1 MTAQM
6 PTDTPYPLSTS
17 DGASSVE
24 RIDYSEKENSFWTA
38 LAQSNFDTARTY
50 QDASLTIQWE
60 RNADHFNNR
69 HFRRSAYNTR
79 LFKGRSRLFRPLTR
93 ASERASSAQAAAAF
107 FSNIEIVDIQ
117 AENQNDPAQVL
128 SARIIKSVLTYRL
141 TKSIRW
147 YLTCMGAWQDTRV
160 YGPCYTYTDWLYEEK
175 EVEVEQTKKNV
186 MGGEDSKGRKEKVKK
201 TMIINDKPIIDMIPV
216 ENLLLDPACDWRDPI
231 GTSPYVVRLVPMY
244 LTDIEARMDEED
256 TKTGKPQWHKLERGT
271 IMSSQRDIYNTVRQ
285 AREGDNRPDKTDTQ
299 EQAEFKVF
307 WVHENFVRIGGE
319 EYVYWTLGTEHM
331 LTDVVPLRE
340 AYIVNERP
348 FTYGFSVIEAHRFSP
363 SSPTDLISNIQ
374 IAINDT
380 ANLRLD
386 NVRLA
391 LNKRYILRRG
401 ATVDL
406 EALMRSVPGGG
417 IMTDDPERD
426 IKVVDTRDVTSSS
439 YKEQER
445 LETESNDVTGSF
457 LGGAVQNNRQL
468 NETVGGMEMLSEGAN
483 AISEMDIR
491 TFSETWV
498 KPQLEL
504 LIKYIQAYEN
514 DEVIFNTAFE
524 EAVKELGLPQRI
536 IPDDETELQR
546 IDAEGEQQKDAINRM
561 LNEKM
566 TVTVNVGL
574 GATSPKRKVETLK
587 YTIEAVAALPSMGQN
602 LDEDEIAKEMF
613 SAAGFQD
620 GARFLKKKEDG
631 EEAEITEQDLEAAT
645 QQGIEQGTDQAKMAD
660 VEMRR
665 EVEMAKLELQREMG
679 YAQIASKEGI
689 TMSQLQNKLDIDL
702 AKDKSRRDVA
712 AAQELTKR
720 EDLKN
725 KREELDFKRTTGK
738 PGI

>member
-1 MTAQM
+1 MSGQM
-6 PTDTPYPLSTS
+6 PTDTPYSIDST
-17 DGASSVE
+17 DGAASVD
-24 RIDYSEKENSFWTA
+24 RIDYDEKGDSYWTD
-38 LAQSNFDTARTY
+38 LAQSNFNTARHY
-50 QDASLTIQWE
+50 QDSALTVQWE

-69 HFRRSAYNTR
+69 HFRRSAYNTK
-79 LFKGRSRLFRPLTR
+79 LYKGRSRLFRPLTR

-117 AENQNDPAQVL
+117 PENQNDPEQVL
-128 SARIIKSVLTYRL
+128 SARIIKAVLTYRL
-141 TKSIRW
+141 TKSIKW
-147 YLTCMGAWQDTRV
+147 YLTCLGAWQDTRV
-160 YGPCYTYTDWLYEEK
+160 YGPCYTHTDWEYEEK
-175 EVEVEQTKKNV
+175 EIEVEQKQKSILGKDVT
-186 MGGEDSKGRKEKVKK
+186 GDRTEKVKK
-201 TMIINDKPIIDMIPV
+201 IEIVKDRPVIDMIPV
-216 ENLLLDPACDWRDPI
+216 ENLLLDAACDWRDPI

-256 TKTGKPQWHKLERGT
+256 PKTGKPQWKKLGRGE
-271 IMSSQRDIYNTVRQ
+271 IMSSQRDTYNTVRQ

-299 EQAEFKVF
+299 EQPEFMVY
-307 WVHENFVRIGGE
+307 WVHENFVRLGGE
-319 EYVYWTLGTEHM
+319 EYVYWTLGTMHM
-331 LTDVVPLRE
+331 LTEVVPLRE

-348 FTYGFSVIEAHRFSP
+348 FTYGVSIIEAHRFAP
-363 SSPTDLISNIQ
+363 SSATDLISNLQ
-374 IAINDT
+374 ISINDT

-417 IMTDDPERD
+417 VMTDDPERD
-426 IKVVDTRDVTSSS
+426 IKVVDTRDVTGSS

-445 LETESNDVTGSF
+445 LETESNDITGSF
-457 LGGAVQNNRQL
+457 LGSSVQNNRGL
-468 NETVGGMEMLSEGAN
+468 NETVGGMEMLAEGASN
-483 AISEMDIR
+483 ISEFDIR

-504 LIKYIQAYEN
+504 LIRYIQAFEN

-524 EAVKELGLPQRI
+524 ESIKELGLPHRI
-536 IPDDETELQR
+536 IPDGETEAQR
-546 IDAEGEQQKDAINRM
+546 KDVEEAQRSNIMKRV

-566 TVTVNVGL
+566 TVNVNVGL
-574 GATSPKRKVETLK
+574 GATSPQRKVQTLSK
-587 YTIEAVAALPSMGQN
+587 TVEVVANLPDMAAE
-602 LDEDEIAKEMF
+602 LDSKEIAKEMF
-613 SAAGFQD
+613 AASGFQD

-631 EEAEITEQDLEAAT
+631 QEEITQQDLEAAM
-645 QQGIEQGTDQAKMAD
+645 QQGMEQGADQAKMAD

-665 EVEMAKLELQREMG
+665 EVEFAKLELQRELG
-679 YAQIASKEGI
+679 YAQIASKEGV
-689 TMSQLQNKLDIDL
+689 TMAQLQNKLSIDL

-712 AAQELTKR
+712 AAQEATKR
-720 EDLKN
+720 EQQKQN
-725 KREELDFKRTTGK
+725 AKELNFKITTGK

>member
-1 MTAQM
+1 MTAQS
-6 PTDTPYPLSTS
+6 PTDKAYSMEIV
-17 DGASSVE
+17 DGASSVAK
-24 RIDYSEKENSFWTA
+24 IDYLNKEASFWTA
-38 LAQSNFDTARTY
+38 LAQSNFDTARYY
-50 QDASLTIQWE
+50 QDASLTVQWE

-79 LFKGRSRLFRPLTR
+79 LYKGRSRLFRPLTR
-93 ASERASSAQAAAAF
+93 ASERASSAQAAAAL

-117 AENQNDPAQVL
+117 PENQNDPAQML
-128 SARIIKSVLTYRL
+128 SARIIKAVLTYRL
-141 TKSIRW
+141 TKSIKW

-160 YGPCYTYTDWLYEEK
+160 YGPCYTYTDWEFEERD
-175 EVEVEQTKKNV
+175 VE
-186 MGGEDSKGRKEKVKK
+186 VKK
-201 TMIINDKPIIDMIPV
+201 TVKNVLGGDDTKGRTEKVTEKVTIKDGPIIDMIPV

-231 GTSPYVVRLVPMY
+231 GSSPYVIRLVPMY
-244 LTDIEARMDEED
+244 VTDIESRMDSID
-256 TKTGKPQWHKLERGT
+256 DKTGKPQWNKLERGV
-271 IMSSQRDIYNTVRQ
+271 ILSSQRDIYNTVRQ
-285 AREGDNRPDKTDTQ
+285 AREGDNRPDKTDSQ
-299 EQAEFKVF
+299 EQEEFKVI

-319 EYVYWTLGTEHM
+319 EVVYWTLGTGHM
-331 LTDVVPLRE
+331 LTDVTPLRD

-417 IMTDDPERD
+417 VMTDDPERD
-426 IKVVDTRDVTSSS
+426 IKVIETRDVTSSS

-445 LETESNDVTGSF
+445 LETESNDVTGTF
-457 LGGAVQNNRQL
+457 IGGSVQNNRQL

-483 AISEMDIR
+483 AISEFDIR

-504 LIKYIQAYEN
+504 LIRYIQAYET
-514 DEVIFNTAFE
+514 DDVIFHTAFE
-524 EAVKELGLPQRI
+524 EAVKKDGLPQKMDVEDR
-536 IPDDETELQR
+536 
-546 IDAEGEQQKDAINRM
+546 DAAINRAM
-561 LNEKM
+561 NEKM

-574 GATSPKRKVETLK
+574 GATSPKRKVDTLRYAVET
-587 YTIEAVAALPSMGQN
+587 VAALPDQGQN
-602 LDEDEIAKEMF
+602 LDQDEIAKEIF
-613 SAAGFQD
+613 AAAGFQD
-620 GARFLKKKEDG
+620 GKRFLKKKDDD
-631 EEAEITEQDLEAAT
+631 TEQELTQEDLEAAY
-645 QQGIEQGTDQAKMAD
+645 QEGIEAGGDQHKMAD
-660 VEMRR
+660 VELRR
-665 EVEMAKLELQREMG
+665 EIETRKLEQSWELELMR
-679 YAQIASKEGI
+679 IASKENI
-689 TMSQLQNKLDIDL
+689 TLAQLKNKLDIDTF
-702 AKDKSRRDVA
+702 KDKSRRDTFA
-712 AAQELTKR
+712 AGEMTKR
-720 EDLKN
+720 QQISMQN
-725 KREELDFKRTTGK
+725 KELNFKRDTGK

>member
-1 MTAQM
+1 MTGQM
-6 PTDTPYPLSTS
+6 PTDTPYSMTTT
-17 DGASSVE
+17 DGAASVD
-24 RIDYSEKENSFWTA
+24 RIDYDEKEDSYWTE
-38 LAQSNFDTARTY
+38 LAQSNFNSARHY

-79 LFKGRSRLFRPLTR
+79 LYRGRSRLFRPLSR
-93 ASERASSAQAAAAF
+93 ASERASSAQAAAAL

-117 AENQNDPAQVL
+117 PENQNDPEQVL
-128 SARIIKSVLTYRL
+128 SARIIKAILTYRL
-141 TKSIRW
+141 KKSIPW
-147 YLTCMGAWQDTRV
+147 FLTCMGEWQDTRV
-160 YGPCYTYTDWLYEEK
+160 YGPCCTHTDWEYEER
-175 EVEVEQTKKNV
+175 EVEVEQTVKNV
-186 MGGEDSKGRKEKVKK
+186 IGTDDTKGRKEKVKK
-201 TMIINDKPIIDMIPV
+201 IVIIKDKPVIDMIPV

-231 GTSPYVVRLVPMY
+231 RSSPYIVRLVPMY
-244 LTDIEARMDEED
+244 LNDIETRMEAED
-256 TKTGKPQWHKLERGT
+256 SKTGKPQWRKLSRGE
-271 IMSSQRDIYNTVRQ
+271 ILSSQRDIYNTVRQ
-285 AREGDNRPDKTDTQ
+285 AREGDNRPDKTDAQ
-299 EQAEFKVF
+299 DEAEFKVF
-307 WVHENFVRIGGE
+307 WAHENYVRLGGE
-319 EYVYWTLGTEHM
+319 EYVYWTLGSSYM
-331 LTDVVPLRE
+331 LTDVVLLRE

-348 FTYGFSVIEAHRFSP
+348 LTYGFSVIEAHRFSP

-426 IKVVDTRDVTSSS
+426 IKVVDTRDVTASS

-445 LETESNDVTGSF
+445 LETESNDITGSF
-457 LGGAVQNNRQL
+457 LGGSIQNNRNL
-468 NETVGGMEMLSEGAN
+468 NETVGGLEMLSEGAS
-483 AISEMDIR
+483 ALMDLDIR

-504 LIKYIQAYEN
+504 LIRYIQAFEN

-524 EAVKELGLPQRI
+524 ESVKELGLPHRI
-536 IPDDETELQR
+536 VP
-546 IDAEGEQQKDAINRM
+546 EGETVEQREEVEKVQRENIMNRV

-566 TVTVNVGL
+566 TVNVNVGL
-574 GATSPKRKVETLK
+574 GATNPNRKANTLRQTVES
-587 YTIEAVAALPSMGQN
+587 VASLPSQGAN
-602 LDEDEIAKEMF
+602 LDENEIAKEMF
-613 SAAGFQD
+613 AIAGFQD
-620 GARFLKKKEDG
+620 GSRFLKTKEDG
-631 EEAEITEQDLEAAT
+631 ETEITQQDLEAAV
-645 QQGIEQGTDQAKMAD
+645 QQGMEQAVDQAKMAD

-665 EVEMAKLELQREMG
+665 EVEHLKIELERELEYAKM
-679 YAQIASKEGI
+679 ASKEGI
-689 TMSQLQNKLDIDL
+689 SMKTLQNKLEIDL
-702 AKDKSRRDVA
+702 AKDKSRRDSV
-712 AAQELTKR
+712 AAQEATKR
-720 EDLKN
+720 ELIIN
-725 KREELDFKRTTGK
+725 QREELNFKKTTGK

>member
-6 PTDTPYPLSTS
+6 PTDSPEVMDIV

-24 RIDYSEKENSFWTA
+24 KIDYTAKDDSFWTA
-38 LAQSNFDTARTY
+38 MAQSNFNTARTY
-50 QDASLTIQWE
+50 QDASLTVQWE

-79 LFKGRSRLFRPLTR
+79 MYKGRSRLFRPLTR
-93 ASERASSAQAAAAF
+93 ASERASSAQAAAAL
-107 FSNIEIVDIQ
+107 FSNLEIVDVQ
-117 AENQNDPAQVL
+117 PENQNDPEQVL

-141 TKSIRW
+141 NKSIPW

-175 EVEVEQTKKNV
+175 DVIVEQTIKNV
-186 MGGEDSKGRKEKVKK
+186 MGGDDTKERKEKVKK
-201 TMIINDKPIIDMIPV
+201 TIIVNDKPIIDMIPV

-231 GTSPYVVRLVPMY
+231 STSPYVVRLVPMY
-244 LTDIEARMDEED
+244 LTDIESRMTAIDP
-256 TKTGKPQWHKLERGT
+256 KTDKPQWKQLDRGQ
-271 IMSSQRDIYNTVRQ
+271 IMSSQRDVYNTVRQ
-285 AREGDNRPDKTDTQ
+285 AREGDNRPDKTDSQ

-319 EYVYWTLGTEHM
+319 EYVYWTLGTSHM
-331 LTDVVPLRE
+331 LTEVVPLRE

-363 SSPTDLISNIQ
+363 SSPTDLISNLQ
-374 IAINDT
+374 IGINDT

-391 LNKRYILRRG
+391 LNKRYIIRRG

-417 IMTDDPERD
+417 VMTDDPDKD
-426 IKVVDTRDVTSSS
+426 IKVVDTRDVTGSS

-457 LGGAVQNNRQL
+457 LGGSVQNNRQL

-491 TFSETWV
+491 TFAETWV

-504 LIKYIQAYEN
+504 LIRYIQAYES

-524 EAVKELGLPQRI
+524 EAVKQGGL
-536 IPDDETELQR
+536 T
-546 IDAEGEQQKDAINRM
+546 QKMDKINKQSIMNRV

-566 TVTVNVGL
+566 TINVNVGL
-574 GATSPKRKVETLK
+574 GATSPQRKVQTLSR
-587 YTIEAVAALPSMGQN
+587 TVEAVGSLPEMAAE
-602 LDEDEIAKEMF
+602 LDGKEIAKEMF
-613 SAAGFQD
+613 AAAGFND
-620 GARFLKKKEDG
+620 GARFLKKKEEG
-631 EEAEITEQDLEAAT
+631 EEQLTQEDLDAAH
-645 QQGIEQGTDQAKMAD
+645 QQGIESGTDQAKMAD

-665 EVEMAKLELQREMG
+665 EVEMAKLELQRELG
-679 YAQIASKEGI
+679 YAGLASREGI
-689 TMSQLQNKLDIDL
+689 TMQQLQTKMDIDL

-712 AAQELTKR
+712 AAQEATKR
-720 EDLKN
+720 ELLIN
-725 KREELDFKRTTGK
+725 QREELKFKKDTGK